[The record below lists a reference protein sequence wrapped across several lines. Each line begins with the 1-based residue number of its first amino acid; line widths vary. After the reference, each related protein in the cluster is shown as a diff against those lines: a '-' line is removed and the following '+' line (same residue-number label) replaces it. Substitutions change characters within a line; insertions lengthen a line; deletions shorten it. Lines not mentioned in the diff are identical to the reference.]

1 MKKMNQNDRPFK
13 IYTASAGSGKTFTI
27 VKEYLALCLGDNA
40 DAYRE
45 ILAVTFTN
53 KAANEMK
60 AKILKF
66 LLGIIDNS
74 SETGIQLMKNIL
86 LEKTGATEQVLV
98 ERSKTLYTKILHNYS
113 DMSVSTID
121 SFVQHLS
128 RSFARELDLP
138 NQYSVMLD
146 DDDLVDEIIQMLSD
160 EIGRNKFI
168 TKVLSNYV
176 EYNLSEETSWNVKSI
191 IGDFIR
197 KLLKEDAY
205 KKGDDKEI
213 IEIDEEK
220 YNEIKSYVHGQ
231 FKSIDENIDYI
242 IKVLDQKESTL
253 GIVEGDYAGKSR
265 GLPSII
271 KKMRKRE
278 SNVTTN
284 TTEKI
289 LSGESD
295 WKNKK
300 SKVVGDEMLYCF
312 QDAVEKYKNLS
323 CRQFIFKLIEKDLY
337 LYVLR
342 NHIFELISEYI
353 LDSSQV
359 HISEFNK
366 RISDVLGDCSV
377 PFIYERIGERYKHY
391 FIDEFQDTS
400 VLQWQNFLPLVD
412 NSLAQGNMNLIV
424 GDAKQ
429 SIYRFRSGEVE
440 QIINLPKIYN
450 LPKSV
455 FAASCEEQFV
465 NSAEKKSLDTN
476 YRSCKNII
484 KFNNTFFR
492 FAARYLANADIKT
505 NLEHVFD
512 DTEQIYN
519 SKDGGLVSVEL
530 FSSEL
535 DTKDY
540 KEKVYESMLSKIN
553 ELHSEGID
561 YKDITIQV
569 RSNREGTEIA
579 NYLVENGV
587 EVISAESV
595 QLQTSDKVQ
604 LIVSTLQYFVNDE
617 NPVTMKTMSY
627 FFEKTHS
634 GKEMKLEKDNRS
646 VKLDKMVDEAL
657 QSIHNQAYSIYDLC
671 VQLCKYYDFNI
682 LEDVFVQYFMNM
694 LYDWQC
700 SHSAGI
706 DAFMDYWERKKNSLS
721 VQITGELNCVN
732 IMTIHK
738 SKGLEFKIVMYP
750 FADTML
756 KTKQGFTQKE
766 IWIQCADDK
775 NTKDIP
781 YLDAFLLPISKT
793 DLKGT
798 DYEDILK
805 REEQKTMLDTL
816 DVMYVSMTRA
826 KERLYIY
833 TTDKVSKT
841 DTGYNIFNDFF
852 SNDFDIQHIKRENEK
867 NQFDDYFLKN
877 EEINVEENEDSKVYT
892 FGNEDFINRNE
903 SDSDKKGI
911 KILELGESELAPKS
925 LNWFE
930 KLSVEA
936 DPTMIWA
943 EKGTFMPDEWGSLVH
958 EIFSRI
964 KTVDDAERAVR
975 PYINDGTLDDEQ
987 ASKLVSIFKKVTE
1000 IECLKPA
1007 YSSDALILNEMDI
1020 HTSLGHVMRPD
1031 RYAVTKN
1038 GIILIDYKTG
1048 KHNEKYHQQLQ
1059 NYMIALRE
1067 MNGYQ
1072 DIKAYLVY
1080 LGEDVEVEEVPVRHY
1095 FSNRVHGGVAEMCPA
1110 TKKNIN

>member
-1 MKKMNQNDRPFK
+1 MNQMNQNDRPFK

-27 VKEYLALCLGDNA
+27 VKEYLAICLGDNS

-60 AKILKF
+60 AKILNF

-74 SETGIQLMKNIL
+74 QETGIRLMKNFL
-86 LEKTGATEQVLV
+86 LEKTGVMEQVLV

-128 RSFARELDLP
+128 RSFARELGLP
-138 NQYSVMLD
+138 SQYSVMLD
-146 DDDLVDEIIQMLSD
+146 DDDLIDEIIQMLSD
-160 EIGRNKFI
+160 EIGHNKFI
-168 TKVLSNYV
+168 TNVLSQFV

-191 IGDFIR
+191 IGDFIG

-213 IEIDEEK
+213 TKIDEQK
-220 YNEIKSYVHGQ
+220 YNEIKKYVHSEY
-231 FKSIDENIDYI
+231 KVIDENIDNI
-242 IKVLDQKESTL
+242 INELRQKENEL
-253 GIVEGDYAGKSR
+253 GVSDDDYALKSR
-265 GLPSII
+265 GLPSVI
-271 KKMRKRE
+271 KKMQKRE
-278 SNVTTN
+278 NCVTTA
-284 TTEKI
+284 TTDKI
-289 LSGESD
+289 LSGEND

-300 SKVVGDEMLYCF
+300 SRIVGDEMLCCF
-312 QDAVEKYKNLS
+312 QNAVEKYRNLS
-323 CRQFIFKLIEKDLY
+323 CRQFVFKLIEKDLY

-342 NHIFELISEYI
+342 NHIFELIKEYI
-353 LDSSQV
+353 ADSSQV

-440 QIINLPKIYN
+440 QIISLPKIYN
-450 LPKSV
+450 LPKSG
-455 FAASCEEQFV
+455 FAANCEEQFV
-465 NSAEKKSLDTN
+465 NSADKKSLSTN
-476 YRSCKNII
+476 YRSCRNII

-492 FAARYLANADIKT
+492 FAERYLATADVKT

-530 FSSEL
+530 FSGEL

-540 KEKVYESMLSKIN
+540 KEKVYESMLSKIA
-553 ELHSEGID
+553 ELHSEGVE

-579 NYLVENGV
+579 NYLVANGV

-595 QLQTSDKVQ
+595 QLQTSDKIQ
-604 LIVSTLQYFVNDE
+604 LIVSTLQYFVNDD

-627 FFEKTHS
+627 FFEKTHEDQFMPLVYDN
-634 GKEMKLEKDNRS
+634 KTVILEKSLHN
-646 VKLDKMVDEAL
+646 EL
-657 QSIHNQAYSIYDLC
+657 QSIHNQAYSLYDLC

-682 LEDVFVQYFMNM
+682 LEDVFIQYFMNM
-694 LYDWQC
+694 LYEWQC
-700 SHSAGI
+700 SHSGGV
-706 DAFMDYWERKKNSLS
+706 DAFLDYWERKKGSLS

-738 SKGLEFKIVMYP
+738 SKGLEFEIVMYP
-750 FADTML
+750 FADTTL
-756 KTKQGFTQKE
+756 RTRQGFTQKE
-766 IWIQCADDK
+766 MWIQCADDK
-775 NTKDIP
+775 NAKDIP

-798 DYEDILK
+798 EYEYILK
-805 REEQKTMLDTL
+805 REEQKSMFDTL

-852 SNDFDIQHIKRENEK
+852 KDNLDIQHIKKEDEEI
-867 NQFDDYFLKN
+867 QFDDYFLKRD
-877 EEINVEENEDSKVYT
+877 EINVEERDDRRIFT
-892 FGNEDFINRNE
+892 FGNADFRNENE
-903 SDSDKKGI
+903 SDSKGKDI
-911 KILELGESELAPKS
+911 DILELDESEPAPKS

-930 KLSVEA
+930 KLSVEP
-936 DPTMIWA
+936 DPTMIWS
-943 EKGTFMPDEWGSLVH
+943 KNGTFMPDEWGSLVH
-958 EIFSRI
+958 EIFSKIR
-964 KTVDDAERAVR
+964 TVADAGRAVR
-975 PYINDGTLDDEQ
+975 PYINDGTLDEEQ
-987 ASKLVSIFKKVTE
+987 AAKLISIFKKMTD

-1007 YSSDALILNEMDI
+1007 YSDDAVVLNEMDI
-1020 HTSLGHVMRPD
+1020 HTSFGGVVRPD
-1031 RYAVTKN
+1031 RYAVTRN
-1038 GIILIDYKTG
+1038 GVILIDYKTG

-1059 NYMIALRE
+1059 DYMVALRE
-1067 MNGYQ
+1067 MNGNQ
-1072 DIKAYLVY
+1072 GIKAYLVY
-1080 LGEDVEVEEVPVRHY
+1080 LGEEVEVEEVRLDRL
-1095 FSNRVHGGVAEMCPA
+1095 F
-1110 TKKNIN
+1110 